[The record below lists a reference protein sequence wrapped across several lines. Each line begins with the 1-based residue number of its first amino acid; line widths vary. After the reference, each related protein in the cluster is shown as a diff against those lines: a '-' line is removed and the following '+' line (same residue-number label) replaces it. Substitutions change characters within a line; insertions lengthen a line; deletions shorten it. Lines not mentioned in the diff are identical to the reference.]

1 MAKNDKKNT
10 DLLSQSADTEDI
22 SLSGESGGEVK
33 TGKKGL
39 SRWLWFGCVSLVV
52 AASMQS
58 ATLTIGGNDT
68 WVAMA
73 CGRYQLGPWSMEDP
87 GRTWQMKLL
96 DKFGVHVTWCDPLSA
111 TSRPYY
117 PDDKKSFGWVNQN
130 WLTHVLFYKMKTAY
144 GGDEFGPQ
152 KGEFLIVIYKFVQAV
167 LTGLFIY
174 WAARVLGA
182 HPLIAA
188 GTVAFGMLLS
198 RSFID
203 LRPNVSSILFA
214 AIMMVVLAYW
224 KKGRPWAI
232 LWMIPVMML
241 WGNVHGGFIY
251 AIMIFVIM
259 LSANL
264 VQQFFESAE
273 FWPDRFFRPGAVRLK
288 ALVAGLITVVVVP
301 AFFSPFGLE
310 NLLHPLL
317 VATGKEGKQWR
328 GVSEWLPIWNW
339 AGFGNATPYIVY
351 ISLGALFLLVWW
363 IAFLPK
369 PKLAQSRRRSRK
381 KTTSESFPWPTI
393 DLAFLG
399 VMGITLLMSLLSR
412 RFIFLGGVVLAP
424 FLALMVQEIVNMLRI
439 KRRHRQNLP
448 LELKPLPRKFALPG
462 ALAGVLVTAIM
473 GWVFYGSI
481 DDIYYKRSAKNM
493 SMFRKMVG
501 IADQPVNAI
510 KYFDMFKF
518 KGVVFNEWTH
528 GGFVAFGQAPDPKTG
543 EPPCKVFM
551 DGRAQAA
558 YTLEHYLLWRELS
571 GQGNML
577 GQSLAVAN
585 RLRADIAVLQRAK
598 TKDQIKKFLLNRQ
611 MHYASWFNEPP
622 ESPRYLLWLRNLNKE
637 EILSVLIPAE
647 KENRRKFAQ
656 YEKSNLPEMWLD
668 ELDEENI
675 NVVLLDSVWG
685 KSERIIALFRHSDR
699 WVSVYPGRYYILLRR
714 DHELNKESFE
724 LIKKYNAMRALERVK
739 NNKTKKD

>member
-1 MAKNDKKNT
+1 MAKNDKNNNNS
-10 DLLSQSADTEDI
+10 LSHSASAEDI
-22 SLSGESGGEVK
+22 SLSGEGGDEVK

-39 SRWLWFGCVSLVV
+39 RRWVWFGCVLLVV

-73 CGRYQLGPWSMEDP
+73 CGRYQLGPWAMEDP

-96 DKFGVHVTWCDPLSA
+96 DEFGVHITWCDPFSA

-117 PDDKKSFGWVNQN
+117 PDDKNNFGWVNQN

-203 LRPNVSSILFA
+203 LRPNVSSSLFA
-214 AIMMVVLAYW
+214 AIMILILAYW
-224 KKGRPWAI
+224 KKGCPWAV
-232 LWMIPVMML
+232 LWMIPVMIV
-241 WGNVHGGFIY
+241 WSNVHGGFIY

-273 FWPDRFFRPGAVRLK
+273 FWPGRFFRPGVTRIK
-288 ALVAGLITVVVVP
+288 GLVAGLVTVVVVP
-301 AFFSPFGLE
+301 AIFSPFGLE
-310 NLLHPLL
+310 NLLHPLV

-339 AGFGNATPYIVY
+339 QGFGNATPYIVY
-351 ISLGALFLLVWW
+351 VSLGGVILLIWLM
-363 IAFLPK
+363 AFLPK

-381 KTTSESFPWPTI
+381 KTITESFPWPTI

-424 FLALMVQEIVNMLRI
+424 FLAVLFQEIVNMVQIRKSH
-439 KRRHRQNLP
+439 KRNLS
-448 LELKPLPRKFALPG
+448 LELKPLPGKFILPG
-462 ALAGVLVTAIM
+462 VLASILATAIM
-473 GWVFYGSI
+473 VGVFYNSI
-481 DDIYYKRSAKNM
+481 EEIYIKSEPKNM

-501 IADQPVNAI
+501 VGDQPVDAI
-510 KYFDMFKF
+510 KYFDILKI

-528 GGFVAFGQAPDPKTG
+528 GGFVAFGQTPDAKTG
-543 EPPCKVFM
+543 EPPCKVYM

-571 GQGNML
+571 SDGKLL
-577 GQSLAVAN
+577 GQPLAVAD
-585 RLRADIAVLQRAK
+585 RLKQDIAILQSVK
-598 TKDQIKKFLLNRQ
+598 TKEKVKKFLRDRQ
-611 MHYASWFNEPP
+611 SLYPIWFSKYYSRWYN
-622 ESPRYLLWLRNLNKE
+622 NLNKE
-637 EILSVLIPAE
+637 EILSVLKPTE
-647 KENRRKFAQ
+647 EENRRVFAK
-656 YEKSNLPEMWLD
+656 YEKANLPEKWFD
-668 ELDEENI
+668 KIDEENI
-675 NVVLLDSVWG
+675 NVVLLDATWQ
-685 KSERIIALFRHSDR
+685 KSESIVALFKNSDR
-699 WVSVYPGRYYILLRR
+699 WAPVYPGRYYLLLRR

-724 LIKKYNAMRALERVK
+724 LIQKLNAARALKRAK
-739 NNKTKKD
+739 KKAKTD

>member
-1 MAKNDKKNT
+1 MANYDKKFAEGLNH
-10 DLLSQSADTEDI
+10 SADSEGD
-22 SLSGESGGEVK
+22 SLPGESGGEVK
-33 TGKKGL
+33 TGKKWV
-39 SRWLWFGCVSLVV
+39 SRWIWIGCILLVV

-73 CGRYQLGPWSMEDP
+73 CGRYQLGPWAMEDP

-96 DKFGVHVTWCDPLSA
+96 DEFGVHITWCDPFSA

-117 PDDKKSFGWVNQN
+117 PEDSKNFGWVNQN
-130 WLTHVLFYKMKTAY
+130 WLTHVLFYKMKTAL

-152 KGEFLIVIYKFVQAV
+152 KGEFLIVIYKFVQAI

-182 HPLIAA
+182 HPLVAA

-203 LRPNVSSILFA
+203 LRPNVSSSLFA
-214 AIMMVVLAYW
+214 AIMILILAYW

-232 LWMIPVMML
+232 LWMIPVMIL
-241 WGNVHGGFIY
+241 WSNVHGGFIY
-251 AIMIFVIM
+251 AIMIFIIM

-273 FWPDRFFRPGAVRLK
+273 FWPGRFFRPGTVWLK

-301 AFFSPFGLE
+301 AIFSPFGLE

-339 AGFGNATPYIVY
+339 EGFGNATPYIVY
-351 ISLGALFLLVWW
+351 ISLGGVILLIWLM
-363 IAFLPK
+363 AFLPK
-369 PKLAQSRRRSRK
+369 PKLVQTRRRSRK
-381 KTTSESFPWPTI
+381 KATTESFPWPTI

-424 FLALMVQEIVNMLRI
+424 FLAVMFQEIVNMVQI
-439 KRRHRQNLP
+439 ARRHKRNLP
-448 LELKPLPRKFALPG
+448 LELKPLSGKFVLPG
-462 ALAGVLVTAIM
+462 VLAGVLATGIM

-481 DDIYYKRSAKNM
+481 DDIYLKSEPKNM

-501 IADQPVNAI
+501 IGDQPVGAI
-510 KYFDMFKF
+510 KYFDILKL
-518 KGVVFNEWTH
+518 KGVVYNEWTH
-528 GGFVAFGQAPDPKTG
+528 GGFVAFGQKPDPKTG
-543 EPPCKVFM
+543 EPPCKVYM

-558 YTLEHYLLWRELS
+558 YTLEHYMLWRELS
-571 GQGNML
+571 SDGKML
-577 GQSLAVAN
+577 GQPLAVAD
-585 RLRADIAVLQRAK
+585 RLKKDIAVLQNAK
-598 TKDQIKKFLLNRQ
+598 TKVEKFLRDRQ
-611 MHYASWFNEPP
+611 TVYPIWFN
-622 ESPRYLLWLRNLNKE
+622 RYYSRWINDLNKE
-637 EILSVLIPAE
+637 EILSVLKPTE
-647 KENRRKFAQ
+647 KENRRVFAK
-656 YEKSNLPEMWLD
+656 YEKANLPEKWLD
-668 ELDEENI
+668 KLDKENI
-675 NVVLLDSVWG
+675 NVVLLDATWQ
-685 KSERIIALFRHSDR
+685 KSESIVALFKYSKR
-699 WVSVYPGRYYILLRR
+699 WASVYPGRYYILLRR

-724 LIKKYNAMRALERVK
+724 LINKLNAIRTREKVK
-739 NNKTKKD
+739 NEPKND